1 MDTSIIQ
8 QLTVEQS
15 TNKKG
20 RSKKYATEEDRK
32 KAIQESWRK
41 AQNKR
46 REVVLEYVKE
56 WRNNNRDRVNELN
69 RKYTRQ
75 KKNIEILTELP
86 LVD

>member
-1 MDTSIIQ
+1 MVNEVEDISNQSTI
-8 QLTVEQS
+8 EQS
-15 TNKKG
+15 TVNKKK

-56 WRNNNRDRVNELN
+56 WRNNNRDRVNELG
-69 RKYTRQ
+69 RKYARQ
-75 KKNIEILTELP
+75 KKNIEIVTS
-86 LVD
+86 